1 MQLFINTSDKFV
13 LWQVTTLHQNSDH
26 HPGTGHNTQHQVS
39 HHHSEIPIF
48 PVLETEMCVEHVP
61 GSQKV
66 SALWAPVPGA
76 LYVLGLDVVLDIGRL
91 GLVAAL

>member
-1 MQLFINTSDKFV
+1 
-13 LWQVTTLHQNSDH
+13 
-26 HPGTGHNTQHQVS
+26 
-39 HHHSEIPIF
+39 
-48 PVLETEMCVEHVP
+48 MCVEHVP

-66 SALWAPVPGA
+66 SALWTPVPGA